1 MLLFDPISA
10 WHDAVLKEFY
20 FEKNAG
26 SNRWFCK
33 ALVRGRAG
41 LKIILTLGLEGAFD
55 LQQASVAIMFSF

>member
-1 MLLFDPISA
+1 MLFFGPISA

-41 LKIILTLGLEGAFD
+41 LKIILAENPEVACD
-55 LQQASVAIMFSF
+55 QQQPSVAIMFSF